1 MQRQLLLL
9 LLLGWCFIVS
19 AQNTDTPN
27 GYKVLKYPNG
37 KITSEGIMR
46 DGKPDGYWKT
56 YFETGVLKS
65 EGNRKN
71 FELDSLWKFYD
82 EKAKL
87 TLEIYYKNGK
97 KNGLRKSYRDTE
109 YVTENFIDDLKQGPT
124 TFYYPDGKVWRVINY
139 ENGLEVGISKEF
151 SSDGT
156 VISITEYKK
165 GFIVDR
171 EFINRVDKAGKKQ
184 GKWKFFYDDDVV
196 KLEGVYK
203 DGLKNGY
210 FKDYDKDGLLLNIKK
225 YVNDVEEAQAV
236 EVSKLAVRSDYYSNG
251 QIKTV
256 ATYRGEVPEGI
267 RREYDQ
273 SGKIVQ
279 GFVFKNGAVVGE
291 GIVSDDGVKDG
302 SWKEYYD
309 SGKLRALGA
318 YDKGK
323 QVGEW
328 IYYYP
333 DGKVE
338 QRGKFSKTGKFEG
351 NWKWFFP
358 DGSLKRDEAYINGLL
373 DGPTIEYDETGA
385 VIKQGEYIEG
395 LENGQWVL
403 EIGEY
408 REEGVYKAGLRNGI
422 WKFYYLSKTVGN
434 NKQLFFEGKF
444 IDDLPN
450 GKQVYYWENGNKK
463 DEGTFVMGKKEGD
476 WIKYNE
482 DGSVFLMISYKGGI
496 EKKYDG
502 VTIKPELRAS

>member
-1 MQRQLLLL
+1 MQRQLFLL
-9 LLLGWCFIVS
+9 LLLGWCFTVS
-19 AQNTDTPN
+19 AQNTVTSN
-27 GYKVLKYPNG
+27 GYNVVKYPNG
-37 KITSEGIMR
+37 KIASEGTMR

-56 YFETGVLKS
+56 YYEDGVLKS

-87 TLEIYYKNGK
+87 TLEINYKNGK
-97 KNGLRKSYRDTE
+97 KNGIRKSYRDTE

-124 TFYYPDGKVWRVINY
+124 TFYYPDGKIWRVINY
-139 ENGLEVGISKEF
+139 ENGLETGISKEF
-151 SSDGT
+151 SPDGT

-171 EFINRVDKAGKKQ
+171 EFINRVDKSGKKQ
-184 GKWKFFYDDDVV
+184 GKWKFFYDNDVV

-203 DGLKNGY
+203 DDLKNGY
-210 FKDYDKDGLLLNIKK
+210 FKDYDKNGLLLNIKK
-225 YVNDVEEAQAV
+225 YVNDVEELQAV
-236 EVSKLAVRSDYYSNG
+236 EVSKLAVRSDYYANG
-251 QIKTV
+251 QVKTV

-273 SGKIVQ
+273 SGKIIQ
-279 GFVFKNGAVVGE
+279 GFVFKNGAVIGE
-291 GIVSDDGVKDG
+291 GVVSDDGVKDG

-323 QVGEW
+323 KVGEW

-338 QRGKFSKTGKFEG
+338 QRGRFSKNGKYEG
-351 NWKWFFP
+351 NWKWFYP
-358 DGSLKRDEAYINGLL
+358 DGSLKRDEAYINGAL
-373 DGPTIEYDETGA
+373 DGPTVEYDELGS

-395 LENGQWVL
+395 LEDGQWIL
-403 EIGEY
+403 EVGEY
-408 REEGVYKAGLRNGI
+408 REEGVYKAGQHNGI
-422 WKFYYLSKTVGN
+422 WKFYYLSKSAGN
-434 NKQLFFEGKF
+434 NKQLFFEGSF

-450 GKQVYYWENGNKK
+450 GKHVYYWANGNKK
-463 DEGTFVMGKKEGD
+463 DEGTFVMGRKEGE
-476 WIKYNE
+476 WTKYNE

-502 VTIKPELRAS
+502 VNIKPELRE

>member
-1 MQRQLLLL
+1 MQRQLIIL
-9 LLLGWCFIVS
+9 LLLGWCFVVS
-19 AQNTDTPN
+19 AQNTDGPN

-37 KITSEGIMR
+37 KIASEGTMR

-56 YFETGVLKS
+56 YFDTGVLKA

-124 TFYYPDGKVWRVINY
+124 TFYYPDGKMWRVINY

-151 SSDGT
+151 SPDGT

-171 EFINRVDKAGKKQ
+171 EFINRTDKAGKKQ
-184 GKWKFFYDDDVV
+184 GKWKFFYPDDVV

-210 FKDYDKDGLLLNIKK
+210 FKDYDKNGLLLNIKK
-225 YVNDVEEAQAV
+225 YVNDIEEAQAV
-236 EVSKLAVRSDYYSNG
+236 EVSKLAVRSDYYPNG
-251 QIKTV
+251 QVKTV

-273 SGKIVQ
+273 SGKIIQ
-279 GFVFKNGAVVGE
+279 GFVFKNGSVVGE

-338 QRGKFSKTGKFEG
+338 QRGRFSKSGKFEG
-351 NWKWFFP
+351 TWKWFYP

-373 DGPTIEYDETGA
+373 DGPTVEYDETGA

-395 LENGQWVL
+395 LENGKWIL

-408 REEGVYKAGLRNGI
+408 REEGDYKAGLRNGI
-422 WKFYYLSKTVGN
+422 WKFYYLSKAVGN
-434 NKQLFFEGKF
+434 NKQLFFEGNF

-450 GKQVYYWENGNKK
+450 GKHVYYWNNGNKK
-463 DEGTFVMGKKEGD
+463 DEGTFVMGRKEGD
-476 WIKYNE
+476 WTKYNE

-502 VTIKPELRAS
+502 VIIKPELRE